1 MMDHQSLDHD
11 RILGNVQNTSKL
23 SKKPGVVDWGAVGRM
38 KRTGNSLILG
48 VSERKK
54 KPSVTNE
61 VTNICQSAS
70 KTLKGCGQGMI
81 TSATNTF

>member
-1 MMDHQSLDHD
+1 MDHQSLNHD

-23 SKKPGVVDWGAVGRM
+23 SKKPGDIDWGAVGRM
-38 KRTGNSLILG
+38 KRTANSLILG
-48 VSERKK
+48 LSERK

-61 VTNICQSAS
+61 VANICQSAS
-70 KTLKGCGQGMI
+70 QILKGCGQGMI